1 MMLFSLFLFQIAYLQ
16 AYLRVTYKLIFTSL
30 FTSIFSLFL
39 FQIAYVAF
47 LATYTYIC
55 LVKTPYYPSVPELYV
70 TACMICYGCEKI
82 RTIIAT
88 EPSGLIAKLRYSAF
102 LC

>member
-1 MMLFSLFLFQIAYLQ
+1 MFDCMVYSDPKLQ
-16 AYLRVTYKLIFTSL
+16 AYSL
-30 FTSIFSLFL
+30 SPFL